1 MKQKKIKQER
11 KELVKKIEHKKRL
24 IKDGI
29 IRDIRTLFKQAED
42 YFDPERISNFCN
54 NNYIE
59 YESNCDKGRNL
70 SLNEYLSQIETYLR
84 NNNYSSKF

>member
-11 KELVKKIEHKKRL
+11 KELGKKKEHKERL

-29 IRDIRTLFKQAED
+29 IRDIRILFKQEED
-42 YFDPERISNFCN
+42 YFEPKRISNFCN

-59 YESNCDKGRNL
+59 YESNGDKGRNL

-84 NNNYSSKF
+84 SNNYSSKF